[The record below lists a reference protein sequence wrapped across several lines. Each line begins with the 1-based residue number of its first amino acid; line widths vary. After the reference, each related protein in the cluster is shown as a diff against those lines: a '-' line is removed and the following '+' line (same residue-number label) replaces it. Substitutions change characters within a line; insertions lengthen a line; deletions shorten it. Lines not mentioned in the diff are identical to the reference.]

1 MAKINYLILRERFL
15 SDYRGYWLVTSS
27 NKSLFVVEHEAVAE
41 AVGEQ
46 MFRSKTE
53 DYYIGCIGSE
63 VISQAL
69 MGNMS
74 LGDQDQEDWTSAV
87 YVDGECSFNNGTSF
101 WPQRMKYDTGA
112 RMMGVPK
119 NVTLEHT
126 LQRGPDEFYIGPD
139 GRRTQANTYKNI
151 VIRVAGVP
159 ITTRIIESRAWL
171 LGHDVYKH
179 FTSTVDTE
187 STPPVVMVPRPR
199 AAK

>member
-1 MAKINYLILRERFL
+1 
-15 SDYRGYWLVTSS
+15 
-27 NKSLFVVEHEAVAE
+27 
-41 AVGEQ
+41 

-74 LGDQDQEDWTSAV
+74 LADQDQEDWTSAV
-87 YVDGECSFNNGTSF
+87 YVDAEGSFNNGASF

-112 RMMGVPK
+112 CMTGVPK
-119 NVTLEHT
+119 SVTAEYN
-126 LQRGPDEFYIGPD
+126 LQRGPDEFYIDPD

-159 ITTRIIESRAWL
+159 VTTRIIECRAWR

-179 FTSTVDTE
+179 FISTVDTE
-187 STPPVVMVPRPR
+187 STPPVVMVPR